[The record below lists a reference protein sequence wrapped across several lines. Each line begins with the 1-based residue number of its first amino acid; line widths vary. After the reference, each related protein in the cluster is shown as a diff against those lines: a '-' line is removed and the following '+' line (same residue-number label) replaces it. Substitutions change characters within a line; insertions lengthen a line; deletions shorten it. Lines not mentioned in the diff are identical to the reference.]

1 MAAQK
6 FEKDS
11 EEWKMFMDFWQ
22 LCQRYWMPDA
32 TEEYWQ
38 ALTDDTKEFY
48 RKHPGTFA
56 RELGNALH
64 IEMDRRING
73 KETFYGRR

>member
-22 LCQRYWMPDA
+22 LCQKYWIPDSSD
-32 TEEYWQ
+32 EYWE
-38 ALTDDTKEFY
+38 AFSAETNKFY
-48 RKHPGTFA
+48 KKHPDTFSRA
-56 RELGNALH
+56 LGNALH
-64 IEMDRRING
+64 EEMEKKMNG
-73 KETFYGRR
+73 G

>member
-22 LCQRYWMPDA
+22 LCQRHWIPDSS
-32 TEEYWQ
+32 EKYWQ
-38 ALTDDTKEFY
+38 AFTDETNEFY
-48 RKHPGTFA
+48 KKHPDTFSRA
-56 RELGNALH
+56 LGNVLH
-64 IEMDRRING
+64 KEMEKRMNG
-73 KETFYGRR
+73 G

>member
-22 LCQRYWMPDA
+22 LCQRHWMPDA

-48 RKHPGTFA
+48 RKVS
-56 RELGNALH
+56 
-64 IEMDRRING
+64 II
-73 KETFYGRR
+73 